1 MTLRP
6 YQLEAV
12 EAVYRHLETKDTNP
26 CVVIPT
32 AGGKSLVLA
41 RIASDAVSLWGGRVL
56 ILAHVKELLQ
66 QNADKIHRLCPSVPV
81 GVYSAG
87 LSSRDTAE
95 PVIVAGIQSVYQRA
109 AELGSFDL
117 GIVDEAH
124 LIPEDGDGMYRTF
137 LAASKELCPHQRV
150 IGFTATPYRV
160 KGGVIC
166 KPENILNEIC
176 YEVGVSRLVGEGY
189 LSRLTSKCGK
199 STIDLTGLRVRAG
212 EFVQEDVEQ
221 AVNTS
226 GAVDSAVRDLVEKT
240 KDRKSVI
247 VFCSSVNHCYAVA
260 EKLRLLV
267 QDRVAIVTGD
277 TPSDERANILAAFK
291 GVTQTNLFGEVE
303 PPVKYLLN
311 MGVLTTGFD
320 APNIDCVVLLRPTK
334 SCGLYV
340 QMVGRGF
347 RLSPDTGK
355 QNCLVLDYG
364 GNIVRHGP
372 VDCVV
377 VRKQPRAKQGCEPV
391 MAKECPGCGEMLAP
405 AYSVCPVCG
414 HVFSR
419 KEVELAQRATNGG
432 IVSGEPVVEEHE
444 VALVDYSVHEK
455 KDAEPGAPRTVEVTY
470 FEPGMYK
477 HVREWLCVEHDGY
490 PREKFLR
497 WWLTHTNGRT
507 PAPQTAERCVALCRD
522 PSIVRRATAIETTLR
537 PGEKFARVTRY
548 DLAPLEPPAPKPQP
562 GLAPAAPAAGQEL
575 EPGSDLDVPPPPAD
589 PYEPFDDLPF

>member
-6 YQLEAV
+6 YQAEAV

-32 AGGKSLVLA
+32 AGGKSLVLG

-56 ILAHVKELLQ
+56 VLAHVKELLE
-66 QNADKIHRLCPSVPV
+66 QNADKIHRLCPSIPV
-81 GVYSAG
+81 GIYSAG

-109 AELGSFDL
+109 EELGAFDL
-117 GIVDEAH
+117 VIVDEAH

-160 KGGVIC
+160 KGGLIC

-176 YEVGVSRLVGEGY
+176 YEVGVSRLIGEGY
-189 LSRLTSKCGK
+189 LSRITSKSGK
-199 STIDLTGLRVRAG
+199 STIDLANLRVRAG
-212 EFVQEDVEQ
+212 EFVQEDVEN
-221 AVNTS
+221 AVNTT
-226 GAVDSAVRDLVEKT
+226 GAVDSAVRDMVERT
-240 KDRKSVI
+240 RDRKSVI
-247 VFCSSVNHCYAVA
+247 VFCSSVAHCHAVA

-277 TPSDERANILAAFK
+277 TPSDERASILAAFR
-291 GVTQTNLFGEVE
+291 GVTQTNLFGETE

-347 RLSPDTGK
+347 RLSPETGK
-355 QNCLVLDYG
+355 TNCLVLDYG

-372 VDCVV
+372 VDAVV
-377 VRKQPRAKQGCEPV
+377 VRQGARPRTTGEPV
-391 MAKECPGCGEMLAP
+391 LAKECPGCGEMLPP
-405 AYSVCPVCG
+405 ALSVCPACG
-414 HVFSR
+414 HVFTR
-419 KEVELAQRATNGG
+419 KEVDLAVRATNGG
-432 IVSGEPVVEEHE
+432 IVTGEPVVEDHE
-444 VALVDYSVHEK
+444 VVLVDYQVHRK
-455 KDAEPGAPRTVEVTY
+455 KNADEDAPRTVEVTY
-470 FEPGMYK
+470 FEPGMCK
-477 HVREWLCVEHDGY
+477 SVREWLCVEHEGY
-490 PREKFLR
+490 PSEKFLR
-497 WWLTHTNGRT
+497 WWYAHARPGTT
-507 PAPQTAERCVALCRD
+507 PPQTAEQCVALCRN
-522 PSIVRRATAIETTLR
+522 PSIVRRAVRIETRLM
-537 PGEKFARVTRY
+537 PGEKWPRVSRY
-548 DLAPLEPPAPKPQP
+548 ELADLDPPAP
-562 GLAPAAPAAGQEL
+562 AASSPASPSPAEL
-575 EPGSDLDVPPPPAD
+575 EPGSDLDVPPPPPAADEWND
-589 PYEPFDDLPF
+589 PYDELPF